1 MAFNPRAY
9 LINYFK
15 RKKPFTIITDILFI
29 VLIVLLIIPGTRKEV
44 SSFFIRLTSFPPS
57 SLDADEQ
64 YSVDQAAYAWEIYDE
79 NGHPVNFGKLNEKP
93 VFLNFWAT
101 WCPPC
106 IAEMPG
112 IAELYEKYK
121 DDINFVFVTNE
132 KPQTVEKFALK
143 HNYTDLPFYFTGS
156 VPSVFA
162 SNSIPATFIISKKGK
177 VVLNKKGAAR
187 WNTGKTERLLKQL
200 IEE

>member
-9 LINYFK
+9 FANYLK
-15 RKKPFTIITDILFI
+15 KKKPFTIITDILFI
-29 VLIVLLIIPGTRKEV
+29 VLIILLLIPGTRKEV
-44 SSFFIRLTSFPPS
+44 SSFFIRLTSFAPS
-57 SLDADEQ
+57 ALDADEQ
-64 YSVDQAAYAWEIYDE
+64 YNVDKTAYSWEIYDM
-79 NGHPVNFGKLNEKP
+79 NGQPIKFDELNEKP

-121 DDINFVFVTNE
+121 NDVNFVFVTNE
-132 KPQTVEKFALK
+132 KPQAVEKFALK
-143 HNYTDLPFYFTGS
+143 HNYKDLPFYFTGP

-162 SNSIPATFIISKKGK
+162 STSIPATFIISRKGK